1 MPTRGAIDDE
11 EQQQRQ
17 PETDGCMSMPGTDEH
32 HQLVGTFKAV
42 VKIWMGPGEP
52 MVSTGVITNTME
64 LGGRFLQQR

>member
-1 MPTRGAIDDE
+1 
-11 EQQQRQ
+11 
-17 PETDGCMSMPGTDEH
+17 MPGTDEH